1 MVSSDVNVVVC
12 HLSVCQF
19 AAVQFSKDIRTVF
32 DFNDYQ
38 NGFAGEKLMK
48 EKHMQ
53 SLTNT
58 HKAINYVL

>member
-1 MVSSDVNVVVC
+1 MTSNDDNVVVC
-12 HLSVCQF
+12 CLSVCQF
-19 AAVQFSKDIRTVF
+19 AAVQFSKDIQTVF

-38 NGFAGEKLMK
+38 KGFAEEKLMK

-58 HKAINYVL
+58 YRAINYVL

>member
-1 MVSSDVNVVVC
+1 MTSNDDNVVVC
-12 HLSVCQF
+12 HISVCQF

-38 NGFAGEKLMK
+38 NGFAEEKLKK
-48 EKHMQ
+48 EKHMK

-58 HKAINYVL
+58 HRAINFVL